1 MSSSSD
7 SGSEDLEMRF
17 FHDFRLRAFW
27 IIRQRNSRRLFAC
40 RNSRH
45 RAAYSH
51 VSQPLNPW
59 QGRTGRGRPR
69 RGAYRFEPEIVKKAE
84 MQGAVPG
91 CSCCRAFPMIT
102 TMSIK
107 DSATMT
113 GRLHLS
119 LFVFSLQFIFGSFGR
134 KECLNTPRPVHHEL
148 AVTVSHRATPIPA
161 LNSRGWRGL
170 TYASVEEADHQ
181 CWLVVVSN
189 IVFVRVFSVEYSNM
203 YNLSINELC
212 ILRGNLYICPHNCIV
227 CVRMVISFY
236 PATRIHVHFSHEV
249 RSFCATA
256 PASGA
261 GPAAKFFFPRQ
272 FRTPSTNSFA
282 YSQSELHDMNI
293 NDWRLRN
300 KSTHARD
307 LLFYCSVLCSHSERP
322 LSLILNNYAG

>member
-1 MSSSSD
+1 
-7 SGSEDLEMRF
+7 
-17 FHDFRLRAFW
+17 
-27 IIRQRNSRRLFAC
+27 
-40 RNSRH
+40 
-45 RAAYSH
+45 
-51 VSQPLNPW
+51 
-59 QGRTGRGRPR
+59 
-69 RGAYRFEPEIVKKAE
+69 
-84 MQGAVPG
+84 MQVAVPG

-102 TMSIK
+102 TMPIK

-134 KECLNTPRPVHHEL
+134 KECLNPTLPDPYIMNSQSRSRTAPPPFL
-148 AVTVSHRATPIPA
+148 A

-170 TYASVEEADHQ
+170 TYASVEEVDHQ

-203 YNLSINELC
+203 YNLSISELC
-212 ILRGNLYICPHNCIV
+212 TSILRGNLYICPHNCIV

-261 GPAAKFFFPRQ
+261 GPARWFGR
-272 FRTPSTNSFA
+272 S
-282 YSQSELHDMNI
+282 
-293 NDWRLRN
+293 
-300 KSTHARD
+300 
-307 LLFYCSVLCSHSERP
+307 
-322 LSLILNNYAG
+322 

>member
-7 SGSEDLEMRF
+7 SGSEDWRWDSSTISEIPEGYLQQE
-17 FHDFRLRAFW
+17 
-27 IIRQRNSRRLFAC
+27 IKTSC
-40 RNSRH
+40 RTIQSCK
-45 RAAYSH
+45 STP
-51 VSQPLNPW
+51 QPL
-59 QGRTGRGRPR
+59 TGADGPGPAAAR
-69 RGAYRFEPEIVKKAE
+69 RVSFWAWNCKESRDARCR
-84 MQGAVPG
+84 GAVPG

-119 LFVFSLQFIFGSFGR
+119 LFVFSLQFIFWFIREKRVPQHSQTRTSWTRSHG
-134 KECLNTPRPVHHEL
+134 LAPRHPHSQPSTLGGGGGWQML
-148 AVTVSHRATPIPA
+148 ALR
-161 LNSRGWRGL
+161 RR
-170 TYASVEEADHQ
+170 DHQ

-189 IVFVRVFSVEYSNM
+189 IVFFCVFSVEYSNM

-261 GPAAKFFFPRQ
+261 GPARWFGR
-272 FRTPSTNSFA
+272 S
-282 YSQSELHDMNI
+282 
-293 NDWRLRN
+293 
-300 KSTHARD
+300 
-307 LLFYCSVLCSHSERP
+307 
-322 LSLILNNYAG
+322 